1 MAEPSAAGR
10 NCRGRAA
17 LSAVVQPRP
26 RSAFRSVVAVPA
38 KDERDHLPRCLMALA
53 GGTVLPHAAFVLLN
67 NCRDDSAAVVAAL
80 DLPFDVAARSVT
92 LAPSLA
98 HAGWARRLAM
108 DGAAD
113 LAGAAGVVLCTDA
126 DAMPTRGWLAANLR
140 EIAAGADAVA
150 GMAELHPGEEDL
162 IPPALRDDDAR
173 ECAYAAQLNEMDWL
187 LDADPADPW
196 PRHDQ
201 HSGASI
207 AVTVRA
213 YRAAGGVPPLRLGED
228 RGLFD
233 ALRRIDARIRHA
245 PDVVVTVSAR
255 TEGRAAGGM
264 ADTIRRRMTCPDAEL
279 DARLEPAADAF
290 RRASLRRA
298 TRSAWRGRSP
308 FGAEWERI
316 ERRDPSLLRRRVHVN
331 DLAAEAAAAERLLA
345 GLRLSGSADRAD
357 TRPSVQPTPA

>member
-1 MAEPSAAGR
+1 MQPHLPSEP
-10 NCRGRAA
+10 
-17 LSAVVQPRP
+17 
-26 RSAFRSVVAVPA
+26 RSVVAVPA
-38 KDERDHLPRCLMALA
+38 RDERDHLPRCLRALA
-53 GGTVLPHAAFVLLN
+53 LGTVPPHSAFVLLN
-67 NCRDDSAAVVAAL
+67 NCRDDSAAVAAAL
-80 DLPFDVAARSVT
+80 DLPFDVVARSVT

-98 HAGWARRLAM
+98 HAGWARKLAM

-113 LAGAAGVVLCTDA
+113 LAGEAGVVLCTDA
-126 DAMPTRGWLAANLR
+126 DAMPTPNWLAANLR
-140 EIAAGADAVA
+140 AIAAGADAVA
-150 GMAELHPGEEDL
+150 GVAELHPGEEEL
-162 IPPALRDDDAR
+162 IPAALRDDDAR
-173 ECAYAAQLNEMDWL
+173 ECAYAALLNEMDWL
-187 LDADPADPW
+187 LDPDPADPW

-207 AVTVRA
+207 AVLVRA
-213 YRAAGGVPPLRLGED
+213 YRAAGGVPPVRLGED

-245 PDVVVTVSAR
+245 PDVAVTVSAR

-298 TRSAWRGRSP
+298 MRSAWRGRAP
-308 FGAEWERI
+308 FGAGWERI
-316 ERRDPSLLRRRVHVN
+316 ERRDPSLRRRRVHVN
-331 DLAAEAAAAERLLA
+331 DLPAEAAEAERLLA

-357 TRPSVQPTPA
+357 TPSSAQPTPA